1 MSTSA
6 TTPIM
11 TAETE
16 TIPAGHADVKEAAV
30 RALYVHGFPGGD
42 LPTGVMEQDILS
54 MLAVAILAERERC
67 AKVADDAAKRYRG
80 TLPGFNGSIIS
91 NVGGSVAEDIAKSI
105 RNPTP

>member
-1 MSTSA
+1 MTTP

-16 TIPAGHADVKEAAV
+16 TIPEDVQQMAV
-30 RALYVHGFPGGD
+30 QFRCCSSDGCIRHDDECG
-42 LPTGVMEQDILS
+42 EQGLCIEGRQI
-54 MLAVAILAERERC
+54 ARAILAERERC
-67 AKVADDAAKRYRG
+67 AKVADEAAKRYRG